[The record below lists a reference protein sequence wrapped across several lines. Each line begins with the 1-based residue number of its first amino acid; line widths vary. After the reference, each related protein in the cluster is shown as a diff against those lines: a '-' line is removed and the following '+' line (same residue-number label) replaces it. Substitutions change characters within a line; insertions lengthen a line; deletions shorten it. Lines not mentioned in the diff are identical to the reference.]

1 MTKHHTLD
9 TTAHQSCVLGAWLDA
24 NPGAR
29 QRAGVQTPAPRNAT
43 TVVSS
48 DRAGMLDLFAPITSS
63 AGMPVTDRTAMQ
75 VSTVFACLSKV
86 SGAITQLPLHQYR
99 LNTQGDRERMEP
111 TPLWWLLNESPDDAW
126 TSASWKEWI
135 VRCVAF
141 RGDQHTEILRKGA
154 GVAGFRV
161 HHPDNCRARRKG
173 NRLVYDCVDPDT
185 GRAYGV
191 DQDDMLHFAGMGFDG
206 TRSLSIISNAA
217 RQAIGNSLAASDF
230 SGRAMSEG
238 GMPKIAIGYPDEV
251 DPDQLQFLHDSFT
264 KTYGQGR
271 GRNLP
276 LVLSE
281 GAKVEQLSIAP
292 VDLELMALRK
302 FEKSDICDAFGVP
315 LVIIGDT
322 EKATSWGTGIEQIVL
337 GFVRFTIKPMLQR
350 WEEELNRKLF
360 RRAGQFVSFDLDAIL
375 AGDSKTQAEYFRAA
389 LGGPGTGDGWMTPNQ
404 VRRVKN
410 MPPETGG
417 DELFRAQRGAQTS
430 APAPAPATT

>member
-1 MTKHHTLD
+1 MTAHHTPD
-9 TTAHQSCVLGAWLDA
+9 TQRHQSRVLSTFLDSR
-24 NPGAR
+24 PGGR
-29 QRAGVQTPAPRNAT
+29 ERAGVQTPAPRNET
-43 TVVSS
+43 LVSS
-48 DRAGMLDLFAPITSS
+48 GDRAGMLDLFAPVTSS
-63 AGMPVTDRTAMQ
+63 AGFPVTERTAMQ
-75 VSTVFACLSKV
+75 VSTVFACLSKI
-86 SGAITQLPLHQYR
+86 SGAITQLPIQQYR
-99 LNTQGDRERMEP
+99 LDSLGNRERMEP

-126 TSASWKEWI
+126 TSASWWEWI

-141 RGDQHTEILRKGA
+141 RGDQHTEIRRKGA
-154 GVAGFRV
+154 GVAGFKI
-161 HHPDNCRARRKG
+161 HHPDNCKPRRVG
-173 NRLVYDCVDPDT
+173 SRLVYDCFDPDI
-185 GRAYGV
+185 GRTYGV
-191 DQDDMLHFAGMGFDG
+191 DQDDMLHFPGMGFDG
-206 TRSLSIISNAA
+206 KSSLSIISNAA

-230 SGRAMSEG
+230 AGRSMGEG

-251 DPDQLQFLHDSFT
+251 DQEQVDFLHKSFT

-315 LVIIGDT
+315 MVIIGDT

-350 WEEELNRKLF
+350 WEQELNRKLF

-375 AGDSKTQAEYFRAA
+375 AGDSKTQAEYFRSA
-389 LGGPGTGDGWMTPNQ
+389 LGGPGTGDAFMKVNE
-404 VRRVKN
+404 VRRIKN
-410 MPPETGG
+410 LPPVTGG
-417 DELFRAQRGAQTS
+417 DELFKATAKAAPS
-430 APAPAPATT
+430 PAPAPTEA